1 MSNQGSADETCKE
14 LRALWSSA
22 KPTRHDFA
30 SVVNE
35 LNSLKLVGEA
45 SVFERGAYV
54 PITHMAFFKAPIDAF
69 ATDLKSKDRRSAKE
83 WDYINGAGVWLE
95 SGLASLRL
103 AREGEGNVAECGRHL
118 AMAEE
123 FLQASLEVLSM
134 RAQYFRDITENGIE
148 EARQMAFLVEQGNDA
163 VHSASYKTARSAL
176 NGKLEV
182 EAAKQLAK
190 ARLERA
196 TKNKKKKGGASS
208 AAESD

>member
-1 MSNQGSADETCKE
+1 MSNQETTEDPCKE
-14 LRALWSSA
+14 LRALWTTV

-30 SVVNE
+30 AVVND

-45 SVFERGAYV
+45 SVFDRGAHV

-69 ATDLKSKDRRSAKE
+69 LTDLKSKDRRSAKE
-83 WDYINGAGVWLE
+83 WDYLNAAGVWLE
-95 SGLASLRL
+95 SGLAALRL
-103 AREGEGNVAECGRHL
+103 AKEGQGDFSDCARRLVMSEQ
-118 AMAEE
+118 
-123 FLQASLEVLSM
+123 FLQAGLEVLSM

-163 VHSASYKTARSAL
+163 VHSETYKTAREAL
-176 NGKLEV
+176 TGKLEV

-196 TKNKKKKGGASS
+196 SKKKKKGGASG